1 MSAPPG
7 ATGPTAIP
15 SHADLLAATGGSAFV
30 RHDIPDPLEGTAHG
44 LGAAVAVP
52 RRTHTRG
59 LGLLVMGPPDDTGRL
74 LDALLTDDVLPER
87 LASVTVERGSLDAVA
102 ARLPLGEG
110 NDWEWMCTST
120 PPPVVPAESRLEQL
134 SPADEAAIRALL
146 TAANPNTDARP
157 FEHPGQ
163 RWVGVRGEGDRLVAC
178 GVREPGV
185 GGAPVLAGITVDP
198 RERGT
203 GLGLAVTARLT
214 REAVAEAG
222 VCSLGMY
229 SHNTVARRVYRGLG
243 YGDVHEWSSRRL
255 VHAPGA

>member
-1 MSAPPG
+1 MTRPAG
-7 ATGPTAIP
+7 ATRATAIT

-30 RHDIPDPLEGTAHG
+30 RHDIPDPLEGTAQA

-59 LGLLVMGPPDDTGRL
+59 LGLLVMGPPADTAQL
-74 LDALLTDDVLPER
+74 LDALLTDDVLPDGI
-87 LASVTVERGSLDAVA
+87 ASVTVERRSFEAVST
-102 ARLPLGEG
+102 RLPLGEG

-134 SPADEAAIRALL
+134 SPADEAAIRTLL
-146 TAANPNTDARP
+146 AAANPTTDARP

-163 RWVGVRGEGDRLVAC
+163 HWVGVRGDDGLVAC

-185 GGAPVLAGITVDP
+185 SGTPVLAGITVAA
-198 RERGT
+198 RSRGT

-214 REAVAEAG
+214 REAVAESG
-222 VCSLGMY
+222 VCTLGMY

-243 YGDVHEWSSRRL
+243 YGDVHEWASRRL
-255 VHAPGA
+255 LRAPIG